1 MNDCFL
7 KRRLLAVF
15 SGYNVVVVVVVVA
28 GVCGNGCAAA
38 SIAITQTSFE
48 ITDNFLNLRQG
59 SSCRKKFFI

>member
-1 MNDCFL
+1 M
-7 KRRLLAVF
+7 AVF

-28 GVCGNGCAAA
+28 GVCGNGCAAV

-48 ITDNFLNLRQG
+48 ITDNFLNLRQS